1 MNSKTPQSRKRGW
14 PENIGGVE
22 LKPLVSVVVTTY
34 NQAAYIEETL
44 KSVFAQ
50 TYEPYEVI
58 VVDDGSTDDTPSRI
72 ASFNDSV
79 IYVRQKNQGVA
90 GSRNTGIRKA
100 RGEFIAFLDGDD
112 LWEPEKLSIQV
123 AEARR
128 YPNSGLIVVDGLMF
142 DNSGIISTTLFCGAG
157 CKDLADDSVTSGRY
171 YHKLLHGP
179 FISTTSQVMVPAKV
193 FETVGMSNRK
203 FKGASDYD
211 LYIRIAA
218 KFDVTIIKKRLTRWR
233 YLATS
238 VSGPRSLRVLRYL
251 PEDIA
256 ILKNHLRESR
266 GNDRTLIRRI
276 FKSKLAGAAESLYH
290 YGLEADKV
298 FATRVLLKLLVENP
312 ASPAAAVFLA
322 GLWCPGAVKNKLA
335 PVVRRML
342 FRNGSA

>member
-1 MNSKTPQSRKRGW
+1 
-14 PENIGGVE
+14 
-22 LKPLVSVVVTTY
+22 
-34 NQAAYIEETL
+34 
-44 KSVFAQ
+44 
-50 TYEPYEVI
+50 
-58 VVDDGSTDDTPSRI
+58 
-72 ASFNDSV
+72 
-79 IYVRQKNQGVA
+79 
-90 GSRNTGIRKA
+90 
-100 RGEFIAFLDGDD
+100 
-112 LWEPEKLSIQV
+112 
-123 AEARR
+123 
-128 YPNSGLIVVDGLMF
+128 MF
-142 DNSGIISTTLFCGAG
+142 DDSGTISTTLFCGSG
-157 CKDLADDSVTSGRY
+157 CKDLPEDSVTSGRC
-171 YHKLLHGP
+171 YHKLLNGP
-179 FISTTSQVMVPAKV
+179 FISTTSQVMVPANV
-193 FETVGMSNRK
+193 FKTVGLSNRR

-218 KFDVTIIKKRLTRWR
+218 QFDVTIIKKRLTRWR
-233 YLATS
+233 YLSAS